1 MVMGVMM
8 MMIWSIEGVMIRT
21 NTRIWVAHGLRH
33 NRHPT
38 RWGHHG
44 RHAHQTCWQYGN
56 YVKLYNHYILKL
68 KLHYATN
75 PTNISYFQFPENIPL
90 SKTLWNSKTITDHT
104 INNIFKT
111 FTSSN
116 QKVTI
121 PCMETGGGCVMETI
135 MGGRC

>member
-1 MVMGVMM
+1 MVMGVVV

-56 YVKLYNHYILKL
+56 YVKLYNYCILKL
-68 KLHYATN
+68 SLISQVTLT
-75 PTNISYFQFPENIPL
+75 TNINVILISLKISLLVYLFEFKGNKP
-90 SKTLWNSKTITDHT
+90 SKLYI
-104 INNIFKT
+104 
-111 FTSSN
+111 
-116 QKVTI
+116 
-121 PCMETGGGCVMETI
+121 
-135 MGGRC
+135 